1 MERFKLKKFLI
12 VSFLFFFSSSILA
25 DQKDS
30 RLNTLF
36 EKLYLSSSNLESS
49 IIISDIWEIWSIIE
63 NPNVQQLYNK
73 AKLQMDNGEFQSAIQ
88 LFTKV
93 ININPEFAEA
103 WNKRATTYFLMGEFD
118 KSISDIEK
126 TLILEP
132 RHFGALDGLAEIY
145 LLKKDLIKAAAT
157 YEKIL
162 KIIPSSKKSKDR
174 LEKINELFV

>member
-1 MERFKLKKFLI
+1 MKKLII

-30 RLNTLF
+30 RLNELF

-63 NPNVQQLYNK
+63 TPNVQQLYNK

-103 WNKRATTYFLMGEFD
+103 WNKRATTYFLMGDFD

-162 KIIPSSKKSKDR
+162 KIIPSIKKSKDR

>member
-1 MERFKLKKFLI
+1 MKKLLI

-30 RLNTLF
+30 RLNELF

-63 NPNVQQLYNK
+63 TPNVQQLYNK

-145 LLKKDLIKAAAT
+145 LLKKDLIKACLLYT
-157 YEKIL
+157 S
-162 KIIPSSKKSKDR
+162 PSPRDR
-174 LEKINELFV
+174 G

>member
-1 MERFKLKKFLI
+1 MKKLLI

-30 RLNTLF
+30 RLNELF
-36 EKLYLSSSNLESS
+36 EKLYSSSSNLESS

>member
-1 MERFKLKKFLI
+1 MKKFLI
-12 VSFLFFFSSSILA
+12 FSFLFFFSSSILA

-30 RLNTLF
+30 RLNELF

-63 NPNVQQLYNK
+63 NPNVQQLYNE
-73 AKLQMDNGEFQSAIQ
+73 AKLQMDNGEFQIAIQ

>member
-1 MERFKLKKFLI
+1 MKKLLI

>member
-1 MERFKLKKFLI
+1 MKKFLI

>member
-1 MERFKLKKFLI
+1 MKKLLI

-63 NPNVQQLYNK
+63 TPNAQQLYNK

-103 WNKRATTYFLMGEFD
+103 WNKRATTYFLMGDFD

>member
-1 MERFKLKKFLI
+1 MKKFLI

-30 RLNTLF
+30 RLNELF
-36 EKLYLSSSNLESS
+36 EELYLSTNNLESS

-103 WNKRATTYFLMGEFD
+103 WNKRATTYFLMGDFD

>member
-1 MERFKLKKFLI
+1 MKKLLI

-103 WNKRATTYFLMGEFD
+103 WNKRATTYFLMGDFD

>member
-1 MERFKLKKFLI
+1 MKKFLI
-12 VSFLFFFSSSILA
+12 FSFLFFFSSSILA

-103 WNKRATTYFLMGEFD
+103 WNKRATTYFLMGDFD

>member
-1 MERFKLKKFLI
+1 MKKLLI

-30 RLNTLF
+30 RLNELF

-174 LEKINELFV
+174 LEEINELFV

>member
-1 MERFKLKKFLI
+1 MKKFLI

-103 WNKRATTYFLMGEFD
+103 WNKRATTYFLMGDFD

>member
-1 MERFKLKKFLI
+1 MKKFLI
-12 VSFLFFFSSSILA
+12 VSFLFFYSSSILA

-30 RLNTLF
+30 RLNELF

-162 KIIPSSKKSKDR
+162 KIIPSSTKSKDR

>member
-1 MERFKLKKFLI
+1 MKKFLI
-12 VSFLFFFSSSILA
+12 VSFLFFLSSSILA

-30 RLNTLF
+30 RLNKLF

-103 WNKRATTYFLMGEFD
+103 WNKRATIYFLMGEFD

>member
-1 MERFKLKKFLI
+1 MKKLLI

-30 RLNTLF
+30 RLNELF

-103 WNKRATTYFLMGEFD
+103 WNKRATTYFLMGDFD

>member
-1 MERFKLKKFLI
+1 MKKLLI
-12 VSFLFFFSSSILA
+12 VSLLFFFSSSILA

-30 RLNTLF
+30 RLNELF

-103 WNKRATTYFLMGEFD
+103 WNKRATTYFLMGDFD

>member
-1 MERFKLKKFLI
+1 MKKFLI

-30 RLNTLF
+30 RLNKLF
-36 EKLYLSSSNLESS
+36 EELYLSTNNLESS

-157 YEKIL
+157 YKKIL
-162 KIIPSSKKSKDR
+162 EIIPSSTKSKDR
-174 LEKINELFV
+174 LDKINELFV

>member
-1 MERFKLKKFLI
+1 MKKFLI
-12 VSFLFFFSSSILA
+12 FSLLFFFSSSILA

>member
-1 MERFKLKKFLI
+1 MKKLLI

-30 RLNTLF
+30 RLNELF

-103 WNKRATTYFLMGEFD
+103 WNKRATTYFLMGDFD

-157 YEKIL
+157 YKKIL
-162 KIIPSSKKSKDR
+162 EIIPSSTKSKDR
-174 LEKINELFV
+174 LDKINELFV

>member
-1 MERFKLKKFLI
+1 MKKFLI
-12 VSFLFFFSSSILA
+12 FSFLFFFSSSILA

-157 YEKIL
+157 YKKIL
-162 KIIPSSKKSKDR
+162 EIIPSSTKSKDR
-174 LEKINELFV
+174 LDKINELFV

>member
-1 MERFKLKKFLI
+1 LKKLLI

-103 WNKRATTYFLMGEFD
+103 WNKRATTYFLMGDFD

>member
-1 MERFKLKKFLI
+1 MKKLLI

-30 RLNTLF
+30 RLNELF

-157 YEKIL
+157 YKKIL
-162 KIIPSSKKSKDR
+162 EIIPSSTKSKDR
-174 LEKINELFV
+174 LDKINELFV

>member
-1 MERFKLKKFLI
+1 MKKFLI

-30 RLNTLF
+30 RLNELF

-103 WNKRATTYFLMGEFD
+103 WNKRATTYFLMGDFD

>member
-1 MERFKLKKFLI
+1 MKKFLI
-12 VSFLFFFSSSILA
+12 VSLLIFFSSYILA

-36 EKLYLSSSNLESS
+36 EKLYLSNSNLESS

-103 WNKRATTYFLMGEFD
+103 WNKRATTYFLMGEFE

-126 TLILEP
+126 TLILET
-132 RHFGALDGLAEIY
+132 RLFGALDGLAEIY

-162 KIIPSSKKSKDR
+162 KIIPSSTKSKDR